1 MRQKWPLKIYK
12 TGTEYRTLFIN
23 SIRIKLATRNI
34 HRKNL
39 CRSARNFCSISSG
52 GPARQQEK
60 YRSLI
65 YRQTCLMNQ
74 KKIQDPWPLGRP
86 WTPPRPTWTSD
97 HPLWPPSAQKFDS
110 DDFAFLQNLSILSRS
125 REMCYILFYNVSP
138 QNLTNRRN
146 SIARR
151 TVDLRWMIEHQP
163 TFILRWS
170 CYSLNSPA

>member
-23 SIRIKLATRNI
+23 SIRITLATRNI

-74 KKIQDPWPLGRP
+74 KKIHQTTPGPLTPRTSLDTPLDPLG
-86 WTPPRPTWTSD
+86 
-97 HPLWPPSAQKFDS
+97 PLIIPFDPH
-110 DDFAFLQNLSILSRS
+110 LHRNLIL
-125 REMCYILFYNVSP
+125 MILFFFTEPFYLV
-138 QNLTNRRN
+138 
-146 SIARR
+146 
-151 TVDLRWMIEHQP
+151 
-163 TFILRWS
+163 
-170 CYSLNSPA
+170 